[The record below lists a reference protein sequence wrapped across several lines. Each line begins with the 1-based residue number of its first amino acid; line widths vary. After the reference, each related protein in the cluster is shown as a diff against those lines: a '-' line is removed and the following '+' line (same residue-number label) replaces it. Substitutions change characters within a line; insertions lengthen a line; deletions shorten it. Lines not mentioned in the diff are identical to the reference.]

1 MKASHQAF
9 LKFATCGACRLTI
22 AGLGIRD
29 QRGSYRGSPKAS
41 ITIHSLRH
49 TERRMSRASAS
60 PVWYVQYRDREL
72 CDYSMQG
79 DMVDYLIGGPDEDD

>member
-1 MKASHQAF
+1 
-9 LKFATCGACRLTI
+9 
-22 AGLGIRD
+22 
-29 QRGSYRGSPKAS
+29 
-41 ITIHSLRH
+41 
-49 TERRMSRASAS
+49 MSRASAS